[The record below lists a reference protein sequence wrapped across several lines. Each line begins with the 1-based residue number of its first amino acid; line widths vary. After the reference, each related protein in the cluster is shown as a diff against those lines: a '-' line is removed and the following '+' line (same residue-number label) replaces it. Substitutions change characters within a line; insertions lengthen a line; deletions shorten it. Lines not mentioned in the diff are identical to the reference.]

1 MNINRDKRY
10 KVVQGRRNY
19 YGTPEMII
27 NEMSSWDRSRPE
39 GDPARVTNNIEYIQ
53 LVLDRLFVEESK
65 IIEINDE
72 CKLLSFLYDA
82 HLIEVFEAN

>member
-39 GDPARVTNNIEYIQ
+39 GDPARVTNNIEYIR
-53 LVLDRLFVEESK
+53 LVLERLFVEEN
-65 IIEINDE
+65 IINEINDE
-72 CKLLSFLYDA
+72 CKLLSFLDDEN
-82 HLIEVFEAN
+82 LLEISRAN